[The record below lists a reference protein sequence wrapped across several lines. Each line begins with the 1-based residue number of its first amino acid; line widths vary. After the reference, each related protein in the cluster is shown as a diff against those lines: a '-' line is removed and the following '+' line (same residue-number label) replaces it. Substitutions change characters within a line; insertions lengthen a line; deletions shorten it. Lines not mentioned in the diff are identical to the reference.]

1 MTTGVEGGA
10 LGAAP
15 QPALV
20 PQLPPFHVGPPES
33 VTVSIIL
40 DDIDDARRCCHTLP
54 SSSSDSR
61 VKHEE
66 NDNGEEEEDEE
77 VC

>member
-1 MTTGVEGGA
+1 MSLVAAQDQDVEEGYEAMTTGVEGGA

-40 DDIDDARRCCHTLP
+40 DDIDNARRCCHTLP
-54 SSSSDSR
+54 SLSSDS
-61 VKHEE
+61 
-66 NDNGEEEEDEE
+66 
-77 VC
+77 